1 MISEDIKVV
10 HNKFVESLL
19 IRLVVLLT
27 FSEKGP
33 LLEVFI
39 NELDWNNVNNATLT
53 YMLWWK

>member
-1 MISEDIKVV
+1 MISEDMKVV

-39 NELDWNNVNNATLT
+39 NELDRNNVNNATLT
-53 YMLWWK
+53 YML